1 MIKSMIS
8 IEQEKRPSCED
19 LMKHPR
25 ICFVLRALRLREMET
40 NVRRKDEE
48 VKKRAET
55 VKEKELRTQKKDNS
69 KEIQS
74 KLRSI

>member
-1 MIKSMIS
+1 MIS

-48 VKKRAET
+48 VKKRAEI
-55 VKEKELRTQKKDNS
+55 VKEKESRPQKKDNS